1 MEAFLIYNEIMK
13 QTILIVDDD
22 QYIGNMVELFLKKE
36 GYDVLRSYSGTE
48 TLLLL
53 KTSKPDLILLD
64 LMLPG
69 LSGEELL
76 PQIKQVPTII
86 VSAKE
91 DIQSKIYLL
100 RAGAV
105 DYVTKPFNLE
115 ELLLRIQIA
124 LRANVGTNN
133 SRLVCGKIEIDLESN
148 LAYYDEKQLHLTRT
162 ELAILKVLMDHKERV
177 LSKTVI
183 MQLIEDQTPDCVES
197 SLKVHVSNLRKK
209 LRDAGAPDLIESVW
223 GIGFKLN
230 LN

>member
-1 MEAFLIYNEIMK
+1 MIYNEIMK

-230 LN
+230 LY